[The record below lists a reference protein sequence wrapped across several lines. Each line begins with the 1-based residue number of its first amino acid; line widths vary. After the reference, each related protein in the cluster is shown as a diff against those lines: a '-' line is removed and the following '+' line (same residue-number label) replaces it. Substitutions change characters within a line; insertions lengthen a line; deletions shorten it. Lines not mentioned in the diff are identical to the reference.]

1 MTESIESCSAEHGG
15 ERASNKKTPKG
26 QNMKKKEKEIEED
39 TVTGTLMPN
48 DWDDDD
54 NIIGLEI
61 STEDDAFL
69 VETNGLWEELKDLV
83 ESSDADVEVTGY
95 IAEEKDGTKWI
106 TITGYDVL
114 SESTDDDDNLNIYE
128 ADESDFENEED
139 ELPC

>member
-1 MTESIESCSAEHGG
+1 
-15 ERASNKKTPKG
+15 
-26 QNMKKKEKEIEED
+26 
-39 TVTGTLMPN
+39 MPN

-61 STEDDAFL
+61 STDDDTFL
-69 VETNGLWEELKDLV
+69 VETNGLWEELKELV
-83 ESSDADVEVTGY
+83 ESSDQDAEVAGY
-95 IAEEKDGTKWI
+95 IAEEKDGTKWV